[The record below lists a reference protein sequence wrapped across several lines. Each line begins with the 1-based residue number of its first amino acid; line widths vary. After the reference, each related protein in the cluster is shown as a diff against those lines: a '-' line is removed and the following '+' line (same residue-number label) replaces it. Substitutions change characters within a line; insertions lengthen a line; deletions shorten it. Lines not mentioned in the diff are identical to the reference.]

1 MKTKSYKLRFLPLF
15 EDDLNEITD
24 YIANHL
30 QNPSAALRLIDDIEI
45 AINERLKSPISF
57 APYPSTRHR
66 PLPYYRIN
74 VKNFSIFY
82 VVIDDTMEVR
92 RLLYAKRNLDRFLM

>member
-30 QNPSAALRLIDDIEI
+30 QNPSAALRLIDD
-45 AINERLKSPISF
+45 
-57 APYPSTRHR
+57 
-66 PLPYYRIN
+66 
-74 VKNFSIFY
+74 
-82 VVIDDTMEVR
+82 TMEVR
-92 RLLYAKRNLDRFLM
+92 RLLYAKRNLDRCLM

>member
-30 QNPSAALRLIDDIEI
+30 QNPSAALRLIDDME
-45 AINERLKSPISF
+45 SPSM
-57 APYPSTRHR
+57 
-66 PLPYYRIN
+66 N
-74 VKNFSIFY
+74 G
-82 VVIDDTMEVR
+82 
-92 RLLYAKRNLDRFLM
+92 

>member
-1 MKTKSYKLRFLPLF
+1 MKTKTYKLTFLPLF

-30 QNPSAALRLIDDIEI
+30 QNPSAALQLIDDIEI

-57 APYPSTRHR
+57 APYQSTRHR
-66 PLPYYRIN
+66 PVPYNRIN

-82 VVIDDTMEVR
+82 VVVNDTMEVR
-92 RLLYAKRNLDRFLM
+92 RLLYAKRDLDRFL